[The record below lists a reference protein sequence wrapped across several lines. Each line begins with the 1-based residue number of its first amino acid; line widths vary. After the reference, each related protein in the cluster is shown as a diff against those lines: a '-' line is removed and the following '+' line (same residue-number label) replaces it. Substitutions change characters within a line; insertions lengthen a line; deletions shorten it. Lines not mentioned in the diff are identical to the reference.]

1 MDDGL
6 IKAEVFGKKV
16 LQSVLAGS
24 YYVRAFKGMLIV
36 SKVLNHTPFMVS
48 VRALKD
54 TLCSH
59 NIPPDLI
66 DNFQTVVSSSEEM
79 HLKFEAFTAECEAKS
94 ELCKY
99 LTRFYL

>member
-1 MDDGL
+1 
-6 IKAEVFGKKV
+6 
-16 LQSVLAGS
+16 
-24 YYVRAFKGMLIV
+24 
-36 SKVLNHTPFMVS
+36 MVS

-59 NIPPDLI
+59 NIPQDLI
-66 DNFQTVVSSSEEM
+66 DKFQSVVSSSEEM

-99 LTRFYL
+99 LGIFDKILSLIKQVITADREGNWQLHIAALRKSMKVFTPF